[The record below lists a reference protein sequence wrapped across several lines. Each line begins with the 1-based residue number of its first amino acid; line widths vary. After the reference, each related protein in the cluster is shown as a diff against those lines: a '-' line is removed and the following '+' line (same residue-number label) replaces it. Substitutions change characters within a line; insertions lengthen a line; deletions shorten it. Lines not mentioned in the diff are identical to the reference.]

1 MMMELGLISYR
12 RESSR
17 LRKKDRST
25 LAVITS
31 FLMFATGVAHAQNL
45 TDTQIA
51 LVSADLADAA
61 QLRWVP

>member
-1 MMMELGLISYR
+1 MVMVLGGISYR
-12 RESSR
+12 S
-17 LRKKDRST
+17 ST

-31 FLMFATGVAHAQNL
+31 VLMFATGVAHAQNL

-61 QLRWVP
+61 QHRWVPYGCTMT